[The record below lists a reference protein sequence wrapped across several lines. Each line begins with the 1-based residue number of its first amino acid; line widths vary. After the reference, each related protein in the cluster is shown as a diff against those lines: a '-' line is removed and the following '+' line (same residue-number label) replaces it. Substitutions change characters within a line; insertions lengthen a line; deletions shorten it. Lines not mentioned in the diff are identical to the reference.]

1 MAEVETGNAV
11 GRRQGVAVLVELC
24 EVSKRYT
31 AGGVPALDHV
41 SVQVAAG
48 EAVAVMGPS
57 GSGKSTLLNLV
68 AGLDKPSAG
77 AVTVAGQRVD
87 TMGETRTAQY
97 RRTQVG
103 VVFQFFNLVE
113 DLTVTGNVML
123 PARLAGVRRCAARA
137 RAGQL
142 LTQLGID
149 RYRDTYPGRLSGGE
163 RQRVAIARALVN
175 NPAVL
180 LADEPTGAVNT
191 AAGRAIGQLL
201 LDLNAAGQTLLIV
214 THNPELAERYASR
227 VIQLADGRV
236 VSDTATT
243 AHAGPAGAPGA
254 RP

>member
-1 MAEVETGNAV
+1 VDALIELSEVTKQYA
-11 GRRQGVAVLVELC
+11 
-24 EVSKRYT
+24 
-31 AGGVPALDHV
+31 AGGVPALDRV

-48 EAVAVMGPS
+48 EVVAVMGPS

-68 AGLDKPSAG
+68 SGLDKPSAG
-77 AVTVAGQRVD
+77 TITVAGQRID
-87 TMGETRTAQY
+87 TLSETRTARY

-103 VVFQFFNLVE
+103 MIFQFFNLVE
-113 DLTVTGNVML
+113 DLTVAGNVML
-123 PARLAGVRRCAARA
+123 PARLAGVRRRAAWARA
-137 RAGQL
+137 DEL

-149 RYRDTYPGRLSGGE
+149 RYRDTYPARLSGGE

-180 LADEPTGAVNT
+180 LADEPTGAVDT

-201 LDLNAAGQTLLIV
+201 LDLNAGGQTLLIV

-236 VSDTATT
+236 RSDTDAAVLTGPSS
-243 AHAGPAGAPGA
+243 AAGQPGA

>member
-1 MAEVETGNAV
+1 
-11 GRRQGVAVLVELC
+11 VAALIELC
-24 EVSKRYT
+24 EVTKRYT
-31 AGGVPALDHV
+31 AGGGPALDRA

-77 AVTVAGQRVD
+77 TVTVAGQRVD
-87 TMGETRTAQY
+87 LLGEARTARY

-103 VVFQFFNLVE
+103 MIFQFFNLVE
-113 DLTVTGNVML
+113 DLTVAGNVML
-123 PARLAGVRRCAARA
+123 PARLAGVRRRTARA
-137 RAGQL
+137 RADKL
-142 LTQLGID
+142 LAQLGIG

-180 LADEPTGAVNT
+180 LADEPTGAVDT
-191 AAGRAIGQLL
+191 AAGRQIGQLL
-201 LDLNAAGQTLLIV
+201 LDLNAAGQTLLVV
-214 THNPELAERYASR
+214 THNPELAGRYASR

-236 VSDTATT
+236 ISDTGAVLHT
-243 AHAGPAGAPGA
+243 GQPRPAGQPGRGA

>member
-1 MAEVETGNAV
+1 MAA
-11 GRRQGVAVLVELC
+11 LIELC
-24 EVSKRYT
+24 EVTKRY
-31 AGGVPALDHV
+31 APGGIPALERV
-41 SVQVAAG
+41 SVQVATG

-57 GSGKSTLLNLV
+57 GSGKSTLLNLI

-77 AVTVAGQRVD
+77 TVTVAGQRVD
-87 TMGETRTAQY
+87 RLGETRSARY

-103 VVFQFFNLVE
+103 MIFQFFNLVE
-113 DLTVTGNVML
+113 DMTVAGNVML
-123 PARLAGVRRCAARA
+123 PARLAGARRGAARA
-137 RAGQL
+137 QTDKL
-142 LTQLGID
+142 LAQLGIG

-175 NPAVL
+175 NPRVL
-180 LADEPTGAVNT
+180 LADEPTGAVDT

-227 VIQLADGRV
+227 VIELADGRI
-236 VSDTATT
+236 VSDTGA
-243 AHAGPAGAPGA
+243 AVPAGQPGSQGQPGA